1 MNVYICADDPD
12 KAENDVKSVFE
23 TRGIEFAPQR
33 LYNRAEEERT
43 VSNMIIL
50 VKVFSYGF
58 IALIS
63 LISVANV
70 FNTVSTNVALRR
82 RDYAMLR
89 SLGMTNRGI
98 NRMMNYECLLY
109 GTRSL
114 LFGLPLSVGMTYL
127 CYLSAAETAQMS
139 FTMPWTAVAIAVV
152 SVFMVVFVSMLYST
166 SRLKREN
173 PVDALKD
180 ENI

>member
-33 LYNRAEEERT
+33 LYNRAEDERT

-89 SLGMTNRGI
+89 SLGMTNRGM

-114 LFGLPLSVGMTYL
+114 LFGFPLSVGMTYL
-127 CYLSAAETAQMS
+127 FATCPQR
-139 FTMPWTAVAIAVV
+139 
-152 SVFMVVFVSMLYST
+152 
-166 SRLKREN
+166 RLHR
-173 PVDALKD
+173 
-180 ENI
+180 

>member
-1 MNVYICADDPD
+1 M
-12 KAENDVKSVFE
+12 
-23 TRGIEFAPQR
+23 
-33 LYNRAEEERT
+33 
-43 VSNMIIL
+43 
-50 VKVFSYGF
+50 
-58 IALIS
+58 
-63 LISVANV
+63 

-114 LFGLPLSVGMTYL
+114 LFGFPLSVGMTYL
-127 CYLSAAETAQMS
+127 CYLSAAEAAQMS

>member
-58 IALIS
+58 IAFQPMLHFAAVITQC
-63 LISVANV
+63 SV
-70 FNTVSTNVALRR
+70 
-82 RDYAMLR
+82 R
-89 SLGMTNRGI
+89 S
-98 NRMMNYECLLY
+98 E
-109 GTRSL
+109 
-114 LFGLPLSVGMTYL
+114 
-127 CYLSAAETAQMS
+127 
-139 FTMPWTAVAIAVV
+139 
-152 SVFMVVFVSMLYST
+152 
-166 SRLKREN
+166 
-173 PVDALKD
+173 
-180 ENI
+180 

>member
-1 MNVYICADDPD
+1 MTRTRQ
-12 KAENDVKSVFE
+12 ENDVKSVFE

-114 LFGLPLSVGMTYL
+114 LFGFPLSVGMTL
-127 CYLSAAETAQMS
+127 PLLPVRSGGCTDELHNAVDGGCDCCSQRFHGCVCFNAVLNKQAEARK
-139 FTMPWTAVAIAVV
+139 PG
-152 SVFMVVFVSMLYST
+152 
-166 SRLKREN
+166 
-173 PVDALKD
+173 
-180 ENI
+180 

>member
-1 MNVYICADDPD
+1 MSTSAPMTRTRRR
-12 KAENDVKSVFE
+12 NDVKSVFE

-33 LYNRAEEERT
+33 LYNRAEDERT

-89 SLGMTNRGI
+89 SLGMTNRGM

-127 CYLSAAETAQMS
+127 CYLSAAEWRTDELHN
-139 FTMPWTAVAIAVV
+139 AVDGGCDCCSERFHGCVCFNAVLNKQV
-152 SVFMVVFVSMLYST
+152 KA
-166 SRLKREN
+166 RK
-173 PVDALKD
+173 PG
-180 ENI
+180 